1 MGTRELL
8 REPDRMLGRNLRW
21 ASLPSRGVAILP
33 GRFMLQKPGL
43 SAEDYEPV
51 GLKKLSSQN
60 SSVSSH
66 LLFLAIELAMR
77 VPNVSKAA
85 LFLNQ
90 SIRAGGVFIF
100 LAIGRSGAV
109 TSWYPRILSMKTLS
123 MSVCVYFFKF
133 GRYELDNTKASTKS

>member
-1 MGTRELL
+1 
-8 REPDRMLGRNLRW
+8 
-21 ASLPSRGVAILP
+21 
-33 GRFMLQKPGL
+33 MLQKPGL

-109 TSWYPRILSMKTLS
+109 TS
-123 MSVCVYFFKF
+123 
-133 GRYELDNTKASTKS
+133 